1 MLDYGR
7 WQTVLKH
14 TRQSSKPSTVAVL
27 VAMEN
32 VCFEQRSKYGGNAFV
47 GSYPFLTTM
56 SGVHEDTVR
65 NAVELLEAIGV
76 VRVTRNYDVRRKQY
90 SENYYTLLLTGGVGG
105 DGSFR

>member
-32 VCFEQRSKYGGNAFV
+32 VCFEQRSKHGGNAFV
-47 GSYPFLTTM
+47 GSYPFLATM

-65 NAVELLEAIGV
+65 NVVQLLEELKVIE
-76 VRVTRNYDVRRKQY
+76 VTQNYDVRRKQY
-90 SENYYTLLLTGGVGG
+90 SENYYRLLLHHHQWRPQL
-105 DGSFR
+105 D